1 MDFYDLIGS
10 RPCHTLYALA
20 VNGAPLKCPV
30 ETGHFSG
37 RARLLKWA
45 NAHDWIT
52 FRPRLGYMRVVHT
65 LMDADGDITVEL
77 EDPNV

>member
-1 MDFYDLIGS
+1 MDFYDLVRQ
-10 RPCHTLYALA
+10 RPAHALYALA
-20 VNGAPLKCPV
+20 VNGHPIKCPV

-65 LMDADGDITVEL
+65 LMDSDGDITVEL